1 MKSEQM
7 SAPQKFMFE
16 NSFDNKTEVIDPLVE
31 LKARFEEKIKKA
43 KTEAFA
49 EGRQAGEKDAMAT
62 IENQTKEALAQ
73 LANQEEKLQ
82 SEFANELHKLEAKAI
97 EFGIAA
103 GTTLASDLIKKE
115 PMPLIESFFKE
126 AFEILRGTPQL
137 SARLNPTIAQAAI
150 ENSKVWMSE
159 TGYEGEL
166 QILEDTSLKE
176 SDVAITWK
184 DGGIS
189 QSVDETMNSIR
200 AALNNYFSSKEA
212 ALALEAPSPNLD
224 TVEQTIPA
232 APNETLNKS
241 ENS

>member
-1 MKSEQM
+1 M
-7 SAPQKFMFE
+7 SAPQKFMFD

-31 LKARFEEKIKKA
+31 LKARFEEKIENAKA
-43 KTEAFA
+43 EAFA

-62 IENQTKEALAQ
+62 IENQTKEALTQ
-73 LANQEEKLQ
+73 LANQEQKIQ
-82 SEFANELHKLEAKAI
+82 TEFANELQKLEAKAI

-103 GTTLASDLIKKE
+103 GTTLATELIKKE

-137 SARLNPTIAQAAI
+137 SARLSPTIAQAVK

-159 TGYEGEL
+159 TGYEGDL
-166 QILEDTSLKE
+166 QINEDRNLKE

-184 DGGIS
+184 DGGMS
-189 QSVDETMNSIR
+189 QSVDETINSIR

-212 ALALEAPSPNLD
+212 AHALKAPSPNIE
-224 TVEQTIPA
+224 TVEHTIPA
-232 APNETLNKS
+232 VPNETLNKS

>member
-1 MKSEQM
+1 M
-7 SAPQKFMFE
+7 SAPQKFMFD

-31 LKARFEEKIKKA
+31 LKARFEEKIENAKA
-43 KTEAFA
+43 EAFA
-49 EGRQAGEKDAMAT
+49 QGRQAGEKDAMAT
-62 IENQTKEALAQ
+62 IENQTKEALSL
-73 LANQEEKLQ
+73 LANQEQKIQ
-82 SEFANELHKLEAKAI
+82 SDFTNEFQKLEAKAI

-103 GTTLASDLIKKE
+103 GTALASELIKKE
-115 PMPLIESFFKE
+115 PMPLIENFFKE

-150 ENSKVWMSE
+150 EKSKVWMNE

-166 QILEDTSLKE
+166 QIIEDKNLKE

-200 AALNNYFSSKEA
+200 TALNNYFSSKEVTH
-212 ALALEAPSPNLD
+212 ALKVPSPD
-224 TVEQTIPA
+224 TVAVEQTIPA
-232 APNETLNKS
+232 IPNETLNKS
-241 ENS
+241 EIS